1 MYILARFRVEKQ
13 MTARQIPATEFKA
26 KCLRIIKEMN
36 RDGQPVTITNRGR
49 PVAVLSPM
57 PAADEKPPAFIGMMR
72 GTVLEYEDP
81 FEPAAFPSDWSA
93 LR

>member
-1 MYILARFRVEKQ
+1 
-13 MTARQIPATEFKA
+13 MTARQVSAAEFKA

-36 RDGQPVTITNRGR
+36 SDGQPVTITKRGR

-57 PAADEKPPAFIGMMR
+57 PGSDEKLPAFIGMMR

-81 FEPAAFPSDWSA
+81 FEPAASASDWSA